1 MDKANK
7 PSLIINGK
15 RTDGRDFNDLRKV
28 RIESGVLEN
37 ASGSAM
43 VEWGNNK
50 IIAGVYGPREVFPKH
65 FSDPFKAI
73 VNFRYVMCSFSSL
86 EEHSRSAP
94 NRRSIE
100 ISKVGRHVFENLIL
114 TEQFPNTAI
123 DIDVEVLQSDGG
135 TRVAAFTAASVAL
148 VDAGVPVKG
157 FAGGVSVGKVDGH
170 QLVVDLNKLEDNY
183 GDSDMPVMFNSSN
196 SEILLLQMDGL
207 LSREEF
213 ERSIDL
219 CFEASKKVNELQV
232 ESVKKE
238 MK

>member
-1 MDKANK
+1 MNKINK
-7 PSLIINGK
+7 PDLIINGK
-15 RTDGRDFNDLRKV
+15 RTDGRNFNDLRKV
-28 RIESGVLEN
+28 KIESGLLKN
-37 ASGSAM
+37 ANGSAM

-65 FSDPFKAI
+65 LSDPFKAI
-73 VNFRYVMCSFSSL
+73 VNFRYIMCSFSSL

-100 ISKVGRHVFENLIL
+100 ISKVGKHVFENLIL

-157 FAGGVSVGKVDGH
+157 FACGVSVGKADG
-170 QLVVDLNKLEDNY
+170 QLVVDLNKVEDNY
-183 GDSDMPVMFNSSN
+183 GESDMPVMFNSSN
-196 SEILLLQMDGL
+196 SEIVLLQMDGL
-207 LSREEF
+207 LSKEEF

-219 CFEASKKVNELQV
+219 CYESSKKINELQI
-232 ESVKKE
+232 ESIKRKME
-238 MK
+238 

>member
-1 MDKANK
+1 MNKANK
-7 PSLIINGK
+7 PELIVNGK
-15 RTDGRDFNDLRKV
+15 RTDGRALGDLRSVK
-28 RIESGVLEN
+28 IESGVLKN

-43 VEWGNNK
+43 VEWGSNK
-50 IIAGVYGPREVFPKH
+50 VIAGVYGPREVFPKH

-86 EEHSRSAP
+86 EEHSRGGP

-100 ISKVGRHVFENLIL
+100 ISKMGKHVFENLIL

-148 VDAGVPVKG
+148 VDAGIPVKG
-157 FAGGVSVGKVDGH
+157 FAGGVSVGKVDG
-170 QLVVDLNKLEDNY
+170 QLAVDLNKLEDNY
-183 GDSDMPVMFNSSN
+183 GESDVPVMFNSSN

-207 LSREEF
+207 LTRQEF

-219 CFEASKKVNELQV
+219 CFEASKKINALEI
-232 ESVKKE
+232 EAVKKKME
-238 MK
+238 